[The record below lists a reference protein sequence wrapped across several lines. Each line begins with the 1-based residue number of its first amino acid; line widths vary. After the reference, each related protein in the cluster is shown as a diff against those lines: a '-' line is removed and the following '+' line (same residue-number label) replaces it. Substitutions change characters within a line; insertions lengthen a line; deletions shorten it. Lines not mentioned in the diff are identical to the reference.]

1 MLTAGDY
8 ENTST
13 EIITAVNKTLNSFQV
28 VRILFMSIKQK
39 FLNVIL
45 AHPKPPAVGLGLA
58 LTLSI
63 ATAIGLVDNQQL
75 ALAFTD
81 THHHCLAASENC

>member
-13 EIITAVNKTLNSFQV
+13 KIITAVNETLNTFQEV
-28 VRILFMSIKQK
+28 CIWFMSIKQK

-45 AHPKPPAVGLGLA
+45 AHPKPVAVGLGLA

-63 ATAIGLVDNQQL
+63 ATAIGLVDYQQL
-75 ALAFTD
+75 AFAYTG